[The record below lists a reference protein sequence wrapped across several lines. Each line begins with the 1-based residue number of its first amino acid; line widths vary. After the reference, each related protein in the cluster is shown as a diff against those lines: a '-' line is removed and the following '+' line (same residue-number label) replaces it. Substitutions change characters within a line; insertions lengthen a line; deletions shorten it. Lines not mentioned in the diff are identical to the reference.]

1 VSIELKDDQLAR
13 RNVGILAFAQ
23 AVLGSQLAIQ
33 IILGGLAGAYLAH
46 DPSLAT
52 LPISVA
58 VLSSMFAAPAASLFM
73 GRFGRRAGFLL
84 GAAFGAVAG
93 ALSAWALLIG
103 SFELLLAGAA
113 CFGVY
118 QAFQGFYRFA
128 AADTASDQ
136 FKPKAISWV
145 LAGGL
150 AAAFIGPEVV
160 QLSRDML
167 APIPFAGAYMMVVV
181 INVVGAIGL
190 LFLRIPLPQS
200 TVETGDSGRPLSE
213 IFRQPTVIVAVLCA
227 MVSYALMSL
236 VMTSTPL
243 AMHHHGLSTD
253 DAADVVRLHVL
264 AMFAPSFFTGSLIVR
279 FGHGKIIAVGLAL
292 LGACGVIAV
301 AGVELANFYW
311 GLFALGVGWNFGFIG
326 ATSLLSTAHTSE
338 ERAKVQGL
346 NDFLVFGLVAFASFS
361 SGALLHLYG
370 WPAVQFAMIPAL
382 TVAAVSLAWLS
393 FSDNKSSRPA

>member
-264 AMFAPSFFTGSLIVR
+264 AMFAPSFFTGSLIGR
-279 FGHGKIIAVGLAL
+279 FGHGKVIGVGLAL

-301 AGVELANFYW
+301 AGVELVNFYW
-311 GLFALGVGWNFGFIG
+311 GLFALGIGWNFGFIG
-326 ATSLLSTAHTSE
+326 ATSLLATAHTSE

-361 SGALLHLYG
+361 SGALLHFYG

-382 TVAAVSLAWLS
+382 TVAAVSLAWLA
-393 FSDNKSSRPA
+393 FIGNKSSRPA

>member
-1 VSIELKDDQLAR
+1 MA
-13 RNVGILAFAQ
+13 ILAYAQ

-33 IILGGLAGAYLAH
+33 IILGGLAGAYLAP

-58 VLSSMFAAPAASLFM
+58 VLLSMFAAPAASMFM

-84 GAAFGAVAG
+84 GAVFGATAG
-93 ALSAWALLIG
+93 ATSAWSLLIG
-103 SFELLLAGAA
+103 DFTLLLAGAA

-145 LAGGL
+145 FAGGL

-160 QLSRDML
+160 HLSRDLL

-190 LFLRIPLPQS
+190 LFLRIPRPRA
-200 TVETGDSGRPLSE
+200 TVESGDTGRPLGV

-253 DAADVVRLHVL
+253 DAANVVRLHVL
-264 AMFAPSFFTGSLIVR
+264 AMFAPSFVTGSLIGR
-279 FGHGKIIAVGLAL
+279 FGHGKIIGLGLAL

-301 AGVELANFYW
+301 AGVELVNFYW

-326 ATSLLSTAHTSE
+326 ATSLLATAHTSD

-361 SGALLHLYG
+361 SGALLNFYG

-382 TVAAVSLAWLS
+382 TIAAVSLAWLS
-393 FSDNKSSRPA
+393 FSTSKSPKTA

>member
-1 VSIELKDDQLAR
+1 MSIELEDDQLAR

-33 IILGGLAGAYLAH
+33 IILGGLAGAYLTH

-52 LPISVA
+52 LPISIS
-58 VLSSMFAAPAASLFM
+58 VLSSMFAAPLASLFM
-73 GRFGRRAGFLL
+73 GRYGRRAGFLL

-93 ALSAWALLIG
+93 ALSTWALLIG

-160 QLSRDML
+160 HLSGDL
-167 APIPFAGAYMMVVV
+167 LTPIPFAGAYMMVVV

-190 LFLRIPLPQS
+190 LFLRIPLPP
-200 TVETGDSGRPLSE
+200 TAIETGDTGRPLGE

-264 AMFAPSFFTGSLIVR
+264 AMFAPSFFTGSLIGR
-279 FGHGKIIAVGLAL
+279 FGHGKVIGFGLAL

-301 AGVELANFYW
+301 AGVELVNFYW
-311 GLFALGVGWNFGFIG
+311 GLFALGIGWNFGFIG
-326 ATSLLSTAHTSE
+326 ATSLLATAHTSA

-361 SGALLHLYG
+361 SGALLHFYG

-382 TVAAVSLAWLS
+382 TIAAASLAWLS
-393 FSDNKSSRPA
+393 FSANKSSRPV

>member
-33 IILGGLAGAYLAH
+33 IIVGGLAGAYLAH

-200 TVETGDSGRPLSE
+200 TVETGDTGRPLGE

-264 AMFAPSFFTGSLIVR
+264 AMFAPSFFTGSLIGR
-279 FGHGKIIAVGLAL
+279 FGHGKVIGVGLAL

-301 AGVELANFYW
+301 AGVELVNFYW
-311 GLFALGVGWNFGFIG
+311 GLFALGIGWNFGFIG
-326 ATSLLSTAHTSE
+326 ATSLLATAHTSE

-361 SGALLHLYG
+361 SGALLHFYG

-382 TVAAVSLAWLS
+382 TVAAVSLAWLA
-393 FSDNKSSRPA
+393 FIGNKSSRPA

>member
-33 IILGGLAGAYLAH
+33 IILGGLAGAYLTH

-58 VLSSMFAAPAASLFM
+58 VLSSMFAAPLASLFM
-73 GRFGRRAGFLL
+73 GRYGRRAGFLL
-84 GAAFGAVAG
+84 GAAFGTVAG
-93 ALSAWALLIG
+93 ALSTWALLIG

-160 QLSRDML
+160 HLSGDL
-167 APIPFAGAYMMVVV
+167 LTPIPFAGAYMMVVV

-243 AMHHHGLSTD
+243 AMHHHGPCMCSPC
-253 DAADVVRLHVL
+253 LH
-264 AMFAPSFFTGSLIVR
+264 
-279 FGHGKIIAVGLAL
+279 
-292 LGACGVIAV
+292 
-301 AGVELANFYW
+301 
-311 GLFALGVGWNFGFIG
+311 
-326 ATSLLSTAHTSE
+326 
-338 ERAKVQGL
+338 Q
-346 NDFLVFGLVAFASFS
+346 AFS
-361 SGALLHLYG
+361 
-370 WPAVQFAMIPAL
+370 PA
-382 TVAAVSLAWLS
+382 
-393 FSDNKSSRPA
+393 R

>member
-200 TVETGDSGRPLSE
+200 TVETGDTGRPLGE

-264 AMFAPSFFTGSLIVR
+264 AMFAPSFFTGSLIGR
-279 FGHGKIIAVGLAL
+279 FGHGKVIGVGLAL

-301 AGVELANFYW
+301 AGVELVNFYW
-311 GLFALGVGWNFGFIG
+311 GLFALGIGWNFGFIG
-326 ATSLLSTAHTSE
+326 ATSLLATAHTSE

-361 SGALLHLYG
+361 SGALLHFYG

-382 TVAAVSLAWLS
+382 TVAAVSLAWLA
-393 FSDNKSSRPA
+393 FIGNKSSRPA